1 MKNLEYKGY
10 TGSIE
15 YSKED
20 ELLYGKVLGIRG
32 LISFE
37 GATGPELEEDFKVA
51 IDEYL
56 EMCEAQKIKA
66 EKPFKGSFNVR
77 IPSDLHKEAALIA
90 MELNTSLNGFVSESI
105 RGRVISIKQSTTTS
119 QRVHPVQTKVA
130 RGPKRTSKRATKKSQ
145 LKH

>member
-20 ELLYGKVLGIRG
+20 DLLYGKALGIQG

-37 GATGPELEEDFKVA
+37 GATGNELEADFIKA
-51 IDEYL
+51 IDSYL
-56 EMCEAQKIKA
+56 SECKRDEIAP

-77 IPSDLHKEAALIA
+77 IPATLHQKAALLAKEAK
-90 MELNTSLNGFVSESI
+90 TSLNNLNME
-105 RGRVISIKQSTTTS
+105 
-119 QRVHPVQTKVA
+119 
-130 RGPKRTSKRATKKSQ
+130 
-145 LKH
+145 

>member
-20 ELLYGKVLGIRG
+20 GLFFGKLLGIKS
-32 LISFE
+32 LISYE
-37 GATGPELEEDFKVA
+37 GKTGPELEDDFKEA
-51 IDEYL
+51 IDDYIADCKEL
-56 EMCEAQKIKA
+56 NLKI

-77 IPSDLHKEAALIA
+77 IPSELHRDAALKA

-105 RGRVISIKQSTTTS
+105 RAMLQQG
-119 QRVHPVQTKVA
+119 A
-130 RGPKRTSKRATKKSQ
+130 
-145 LKH
+145 